1 VEAKLRDGRPL
12 IAALSEDRLYDT
24 GARIGFD
31 FDLGRAQ
38 LFPVEI

>member
-1 VEAKLRDGRPL
+1 LPPEQRQT
-12 IAALSEDRLYDT
+12 ALT
-24 GARIGFD
+24 GGLPPARIGFD